1 MPAPVRGITP
11 AFDEFGDFEIVEDA
25 DQDARVD
32 GEHLAQRL
40 LAELAVLGE
49 PNQGHALA
57 WGVADRGERGAQAD
71 VGDAAVSG
79 EQEAHPVVLH
89 HTGTISLRVTN
100 GRVSS
105 LQCPSRLDR
114 HAPQWI
120 QFGADYPAGMTV
132 RHAKPTS

>member
-1 MPAPVRGITP
+1 LTAEVSDGRRGAQTQGGSPGRVRTLASSDLNCASSASSRSANRSRSTPARTVWTSASASSALRGDRDDVPAPVRGITP

-57 WGVADRGERGAQAD
+57 WE
-71 VGDAAVSG
+71 
-79 EQEAHPVVLH
+79 
-89 HTGTISLRVTN
+89 
-100 GRVSS
+100 
-105 LQCPSRLDR
+105 
-114 HAPQWI
+114 
-120 QFGADYPAGMTV
+120 
-132 RHAKPTS
+132 